1 MATEVPAFTI
11 KELGGRSRT
20 ITLVGRA
27 LPYRPLSLDGEQRVK
42 ISTPAGNPEG
52 FGTVMGPTYGETQI
66 DGFWK
71 DKYIGTGGSDENSIT
86 LSQPRSASSHATTAT
101 TGTSVGSV
109 QDAFQLFESVRDEG
123 QLLEVTWGWVIR
135 RGYLKK
141 FSGKI
146 HNIHDAEWSA
156 SFAWTSRALPVA
168 SVEFG
173 QFAGRMDTARGLRG
187 LLQRLSRIVDVPQ
200 AMMREYMDEYRNT
213 IAQIST
219 ALIGIEEMATGLVDT
234 VSPSGEASRIQSLLG
249 SAASGAFNIYDTMEE
264 RGWAGIFENPQRVL
278 PFADA
283 TLPSRGGDVWEAY
296 YAQLLESVDPV
307 TILEA
312 QLYSRETITDARR
325 MRDEAEARRRAL
337 EAGPGYT
344 MGTYRAREGE
354 DLRDVSMLYYGTPN
368 QWRSLMVYNG
378 LTTTELYAGQYV
390 TIPRLDPGSEGDV

>member
-11 KELGGRSRT
+11 KELGGRNRT

-71 DKYIGTGGSDENSIT
+71 DKYIGTGGTDENGIT

-101 TGTSVGSV
+101 TGTQVGSV

-156 SFAWTSRALPVA
+156 TFAWTSRALPMA

-187 LLQRLSRIVDVPQ
+187 LLDRLSRIVDVPQ
-200 AMMREYMDEYRNT
+200 SMMREYMDEYRRT
-213 IAQIST
+213 VAQIAD
-219 ALIGIEEMATGLVDT
+219 ALVGVEEAATGLIET
-234 VSPSGEASRIQSLLG
+234 TSPSGEASRIQSLLG
-249 SAASGAFNIYDTMEE
+249 SAATGAFNIYDTMEA
-264 RGWAGIFENPQRVL
+264 RGWAGVFENPQRVL

-283 TLPSRGGDVWEAY
+283 ILPSRGGDVWETY
-296 YAQLLESVDPV
+296 YQQLLESIDPV
-307 TILEA
+307 AILEA
-312 QLYSRETITDARR
+312 QLYVRETITDARR

-344 MGTYRAREGE
+344 MGTYRARDGE
-354 DLRDVSMLYYGTPN
+354 DLRDVSLLYYGTPN
-368 QWRSLMVYNG
+368 QWRSLMIYNG

-390 TIPRLDPGSEGDV
+390 TIPRLDPGAEGEV